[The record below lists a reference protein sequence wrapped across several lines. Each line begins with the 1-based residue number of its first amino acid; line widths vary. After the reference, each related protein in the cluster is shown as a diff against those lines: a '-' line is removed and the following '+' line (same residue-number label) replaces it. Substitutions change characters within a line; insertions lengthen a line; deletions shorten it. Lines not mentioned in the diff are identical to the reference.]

1 MRHPPSKTIAIV
13 ADLGLFYAAAIWGA
27 TFFMVKDALSGIN
40 PIIMVGYR
48 FLIAG
53 TILLVILLAKRRPIF
68 QNFRSALFLSI
79 FLWSLYVPQTV
90 GLEYTKAS
98 NSGFITGLFV
108 AFVPIF
114 LKTIFKRTPTLTEIV
129 ASVISLLG
137 LWVLTGGLADIN
149 LGDALTLI
157 TAMMYAL
164 HLLYSDRYM
173 KKGYDALVISCQQ
186 FILVG
191 LMSLATGLIFGLS
204 FSVTTVY
211 AAWVVVFLAL
221 LPTLSAFVI
230 QMFAQ
235 KIRSPLRV
243 SLIFALEPVF
253 AAVFAWT
260 LGGEAFAVRNALGG
274 LLIFAAL
281 IVSGL
286 PAPQK
291 KPVVQSTGGSGTPE

>member
-1 MRHPPSKTIAIV
+1 MQHPPSKKIAFV
-13 ADLGLFYAAAIWGA
+13 ADFGLLYAAAIWGA
-27 TFFMVKDALSGIN
+27 TFFMVKDALAGIN

-48 FLIAG
+48 FLLAG

-129 ASVISLLG
+129 ASVVSLLG

-149 LGDALTLI
+149 IGDALTLI

-164 HLLYSDRYM
+164 HVLYSDHYM
-173 KKGYDALVISCQQ
+173 KAGYDPLIISCQQ
-186 FILVG
+186 FIIVG
-191 LMSLATGLIFGLS
+191 LMSLATGLVFGLP
-204 FSVTTVY
+204 FGITTTY
-211 AAWVVVFLAL
+211 AAWVVVFLAI

-260 LGGEAFAVRNALGG
+260 IGGEAFVVRNAIGG

-281 IVSGL
+281 IISGL
-286 PAPQK
+286 PDPK
-291 KPVVQSTGGSGTPE
+291 KKDVAVSTGEDDSPR